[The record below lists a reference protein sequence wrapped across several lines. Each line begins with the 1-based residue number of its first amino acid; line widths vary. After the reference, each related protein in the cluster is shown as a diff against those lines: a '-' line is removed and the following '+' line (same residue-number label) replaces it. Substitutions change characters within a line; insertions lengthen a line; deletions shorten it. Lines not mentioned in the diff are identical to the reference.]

1 MDVSKVI
8 FAFLFKIEKSK
19 ALHFRESAILRKVLV
34 CSDSQSSRHR
44 LDPVLIAVSETKLSD
59 KLLSFPL

>member
-1 MDVSKVI
+1 MDVSKKN

-34 CSDSQSSRHR
+34 
-44 LDPVLIAVSETKLSD
+44 
-59 KLLSFPL
+59 LLGFGKAIDIGEIRF